1 MKTRTGFVSNS
12 SSSSFIVPLDALTG
26 KQVKKIESHQLKAKK
41 VGMHIRDDEVWSIES
56 NENYLKGSTWMDN
69 FDMREFMEKIGVD
82 MEEVR
87 WAEHDNWH
95 EFYGDTTDED

>member
-26 KQVKKIESHQLKAKK
+26 KQVKKIEAHRLKAEK
-41 VGMHIRDDEVWSIES
+41 VGMHIRDCDVWSIET
-56 NENYLKGSTWMDN
+56 NDNFMKGWTFMDN
-69 FDMREFMEKIGVD
+69 FSMHDFMEKIGVD

-87 WAEHDNWH
+87 WSEHDNWH
-95 EFYGDTTDED
+95 EFYESIDED